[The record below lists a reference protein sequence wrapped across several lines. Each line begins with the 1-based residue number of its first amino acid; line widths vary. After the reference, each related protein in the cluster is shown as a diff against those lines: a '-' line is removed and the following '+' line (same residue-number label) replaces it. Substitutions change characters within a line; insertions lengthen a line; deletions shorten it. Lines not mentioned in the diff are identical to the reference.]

1 MLVTGAGFGVVRSQI
16 PNIQLSKLAPELQGE
31 GSGFAETG
39 KEHGVGLGT
48 AVIASIMFS
57 FAVGGSVDGV
67 ARQMDVS
74 VSPEQRNELIVQIE
88 DEALPDEVAKIISE
102 AVPNLKNVVTAANVE
117 AFQITL
123 GVLVAVLLLA
133 LLIASFLPRVE
144 PDEVAAPDVKQ
155 KVADVSS
162 KRL

>member
-1 MLVTGAGFGVVRSQI
+1 
-16 PNIQLSKLAPELQGE
+16 
-31 GSGFAETG
+31 
-39 KEHGVGLGT
+39 
-48 AVIASIMFS
+48 MFS

-117 AFQITL
+117 AFEITL